1 MSSLA
6 TNAITDASGG
16 NTATIN
22 SFTPTVSNMAGRNRI
37 INGDMR
43 IDQRNAGASVTN
55 VVGPLYS
62 IDRFWTFGTQASK
75 FTAQR
80 NAGGVTPP
88 VGFTNYLG
96 ITSSGAYSV
105 SSSDFFQ
112 LYQSIE
118 GFNTA
123 DFGWGTA
130 SAQTVT
136 LSFWVRSSLTG
147 TFGGSLLNGASNRV
161 YPYSYNIS
169 AANTWEQKT
178 VTIPGD
184 TSGTWLTDNGAG
196 IYLGFNLGSG
206 SAHSGTAGLWSST
219 AYRAPTGATS
229 VVGTSG
235 ATFYITGVQ
244 LEAGSVATPFEH
256 RQYGQELV
264 LCQRYYEKSYE
275 IGTAP
280 GAATQNGIIWSSQM
294 QAFTTTFI
302 GMSYTWKVQKRA
314 TPTIVA
320 YDKAGTSGVLT
331 RWALGTSEFDGSNY
345 TLGGYSDSIWQ
356 FYSSGSSN
364 SAGVKL
370 HFTASAEL

>member
-1 MSSLA
+1 MSSISVN
-6 TNAITDASGG
+6 TITDASGG
-16 NTATIN
+16 TTTSIN
-22 SFTPTVSNMAGRNRI
+22 GYTPTASNMAGRNRI

-43 IDQRNAGASVTN
+43 IDQRNAGASVTPAVDN
-55 VVGPLYS
+55 IFTL
-62 IDRFWTFGTQASK
+62 DRWSTALTVASK
-75 FTAQR
+75 FSVQQSTTA
-80 NAGGVTPP
+80 AT
-88 VGFTNYLG
+88 GFTNSLLA
-96 ITSSGAYSV
+96 TSLTAYSV
-105 SSSDFFQ
+105 AAGDIFA
-112 LYQSIE
+112 LKHTIE
-118 GFNTA
+118 GFNVS
-123 DFGWGTA
+123 DLGFGAA
-130 SAQTVT
+130 SASTVT
-136 LSFWVRSSLTG
+136 VSFWVRSSLTG
-147 TFGGSLLNGASNRV
+147 TFGGALQNGAQNRS
-161 YPYSYNIS
+161 YPFSFTIN
-169 AANTWEQKT
+169 AANTFEYKT
-178 VTIPGD
+178 VTIAGD
-184 TSGTWLTDNGAG
+184 TSGTWLTNNGKG
-196 IYLGFNLGSG
+196 LSLWFSLGTGTTY
-206 SAHSGTAGLWSST
+206 SGTANAWASGL
-219 AYRAPTGATS
+219 YFQPTGSTS

-256 RQYGQELV
+256 RQFGQELA

-331 RWALGTSEFDGSNY
+331 RWTLGTSEFDGSNY
-345 TLGGYSDSIWQ
+345 TLGGYTESVWQ